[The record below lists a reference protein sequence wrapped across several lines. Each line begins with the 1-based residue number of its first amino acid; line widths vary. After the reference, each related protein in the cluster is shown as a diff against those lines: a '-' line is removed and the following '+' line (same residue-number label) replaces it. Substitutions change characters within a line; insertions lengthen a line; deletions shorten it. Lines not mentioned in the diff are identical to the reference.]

1 MMSQNSLRIPNLVGQ
16 ADRVIRTQIACQI
29 GVKAAFLLVG
39 WGAGRSDGIRVTII
53 LFGYNVAVQVHKRKF
68 LRDSM
73 KFLPVDLQYLVARR
87 ALLFFLGLLC
97 LSILAA
103 PFLTSLR
110 HPVPAAVFYL
120 SFSTVCH
127 QIPERCFTLL
137 GYPLAVCQRCSG
149 IYFGL
154 WIGALLYPAIPE
166 IIRCRVIR
174 RSWVLGA
181 IIFLALDAG
190 LALMGLWTN
199 TPLTRFASG
208 MVFGASSSI
217 LLLTGIAEFLRD
229 RPWKQQRVCYTE
241 TAGGVQ

>member
-1 MMSQNSLRIPNLVGQ
+1 M
-16 ADRVIRTQIACQI
+16 
-29 GVKAAFLLVG
+29 VG
-39 WGAGRSDGIRVTII
+39 WDAGRLDGIRVTII
-53 LFGYNVAVQVHKRKF
+53 LFGYNVAVLVHKIKF

-73 KFLPVDLQYLVARR
+73 EFSPVALQSLVARR
-87 ALLFFLGLLC
+87 ALLFFLSLLC

-103 PFLTSLR
+103 PFLTALR

-127 QIPERCFTLL
+127 QIAERCFTLL

-166 IIRCRVIR
+166 IVRYRFIH
-174 RSWVLGA
+174 RSWLLCA
-181 IIFLALDAG
+181 IIFIALDAG

-208 MVFGASSSI
+208 IVFGTSSSI
-217 LLLTGIAEFLRD
+217 LLVTGIAEVLRD
-229 RPWKQQRVCYTE
+229 RPWKQQHVRYTE